1 MLSIWFRRLG
11 GAWVP
16 GCLQSWRLRTVNYN
30 CTCPTHLSA
39 GCIPVLRG
47 DRQQARSARQANCFT
62 LWLVRT
68 SNTYHVQIQRRLFDI
83 LLLHNC
89 RLKIVENHVDPRL
102 VCFPNHLLVGGLCKW
117 ILIAECRTSHAFQM
131 QTIIIWIKYLF
142 DHWRINF
149 PVWRNLQTFWN
160 RIFINQTKMFF
171 VQRRLQRSVTS
182 LWHSKWNRQLE

>member
-16 GCLQSWRLRTVNYN
+16 GCLQSWLLRTVNYN

-102 VCFPNHLLVGGLCKW
+102 VCFPNHLLVDGLWSGYWLQNAGPHMHSRCKQLSLESNTF
-117 ILIAECRTSHAFQM
+117 LIFEGLTFQYGV
-131 QTIIIWIKYLF
+131 I
-142 DHWRINF
+142 
-149 PVWRNLQTFWN
+149 
-160 RIFINQTKMFF
+160 
-171 VQRRLQRSVTS
+171 
-182 LWHSKWNRQLE
+182 SKRFEIGSS